1 MYHWFEILTQEDIAS
16 SETFFYFDGLWSAR
30 VETFITSKDM
40 SQHGLADPQP
50 VPVQPGNNQQQMDQ
64 NGTNKPKKSSRS
76 RGKRYH
82 RLKLIFNLCSINNY
96 SSIFIYCFHFD
107 NWLLNTGFVTIE
119 RCKLKGVWHPYH
131 TLGADG
137 ERNLSRR
144 IREEKNVK

>member
-1 MYHWFEILTQEDIAS
+1 MYHWFVFLRKKISLLQKH
-16 SETFFYFDGLWSAR
+16 FYFDGLWSAR

-82 RLKLIFNLCSINNY
+82 KLKLIFNLCSINNY

-107 NWLLNTGFVTIE
+107 HLLLHTGFVTIE
-119 RCKLKGVWHPYH
+119 RCKLKGVWHSYH

-137 ERNLSRR
+137 ERNLSCR
-144 IREEKNVK
+144 IREENM